1 MTTPIQCQHN
11 CVVLVHILRRR
22 KQIRN
27 VAVSKTKDRAMKGFP
42 EWMQKLVNMILVEEA
57 EMVVVR
63 APKRRNETGQFQS
76 KARPKRNTSLKAA
89 EELAEDS
96 SGEET
101 LAEAA
106 AAHGF
111 MQIDPSNYEADDE
124 VEKKEVEKEEQ
135 ETADMIEIDVDAL
148 EDDVDLSSGSSLHLD
163 LNSGSFKYYEVRD
176 VCPS

>member
-1 MTTPIQCQHN
+1 MFVSRAPG
-11 CVVLVHILRRR
+11 

-124 VEKKEVEKEEQ
+124 VEKKEQ
-135 ETADMIEIDVDAL
+135 EIADMIEIDVDAL

-163 LNSGSFKYYEVRD
+163 LNSGSLKYYEVRD
-176 VCPS
+176 VCPSP

>member
-1 MTTPIQCQHN
+1 MFVSRAPG
-11 CVVLVHILRRR
+11 

-27 VAVSKTKDRAMKGFP
+27 VAVSKTKDRAMRGFP

-57 EMVVVR
+57 EMVLVR
-63 APKRRNETGQFQS
+63 APKRRNETGPSQA
-76 KARPKRNTSLKAA
+76 KARPKKNTSLKAA

-96 SGEET
+96 SGEEA
-101 LAEAA
+101 LNEAA

-124 VEKKEVEKEEQ
+124 VEKKEQ
-135 ETADMIEIDVDAL
+135 EAADMIEIDVDAL

-163 LNSGSFKYYEVRD
+163 LNSGSLKYYEVRD
-176 VCPS
+176 VCPSP

>member
-1 MTTPIQCQHN
+1 MFVSRAPG
-11 CVVLVHILRRR
+11 

-27 VAVSKTKDRAMKGFP
+27 VAVSKTKDRTMRGFP

-63 APKRRNETGQFQS
+63 APKRRNETGSQA
-76 KARPKRNTSLKAA
+76 KARPKKNTSLKAA

-96 SGEET
+96 SGEEA
-101 LAEAA
+101 LGEAA

-124 VEKKEVEKEEQ
+124 VEKKEVEKKEQ

-163 LNSGSFKYYEVRD
+163 LNSGSLKYYEVRD
-176 VCPS
+176 VCPSP